1 MRSPSALQRS
11 PSALRSCGGLDV
23 VAVQVLLHVE
33 DGQLI
38 GLRNAQQSAQS
49 RVVLDVLA
57 VVQLILLDVG
67 VHGLGDLGAGQLSTL
82 GQAKEGA
89 QLITDL
95 LGLLELRGRARGAV
109 GGLGTGLALAL
120 ARLLHITAHAALQT
134 LQGRQS
140 SAGRIADRHQL
151 LLDGAQLSLPSGL
164 LGNCLGGGR
173 GRHNG
178 CCRGRGCRRGRSR
191 RRGGL
196 GRTRL
201 LLSRLG
207 YNSLGRG
214 RRGHN
219 GRGRGS
225 CRGSRR
231 IGLLHDALGSSGLGR
246 SVHRTGSGGTR
257 RRHFTHQTTLLG
269 NLDTR
274 SPNFLP

>member
-11 PSALRSCGGLDV
+11 PRRALRSCRGLDV
-23 VAVQVLLHVE
+23 VAVQELLHVE

-38 GLRNAQQSAQS
+38 SLRDAQQSTQS

-57 VVQLILLDVG
+57 VVQLVLLDVG
-67 VHGLGDLGAGQLSTL
+67 VHGLGDLGARQLSAL
-82 GQAKEGA
+82 GQTQEGA

-109 GGLGTGLALAL
+109 RGLGTGLALAL
-120 ARLLHITAHAALQT
+120 ARLLQITAHAALQA

-164 LGNCLGGGR
+164 LGNCLGGGGR
-173 GRHNG
+173 GGHNG

-191 RRGGL
+191 RRGSL

-207 YNSLGRG
+207 WDSLGRG

-219 GRGRGS
+219 GRGRGG
-225 CRGSRR
+225 RSRR

-246 SVHRTGSGGTR
+246 SVHRTGSGGIR

-269 NLDTR
+269 NLGTR
-274 SPNFLP
+274 APNFLP